1 MFAQRLISG
10 QGGPVTFDSLDRA
23 ARLTE
28 AVEDSRDFFSWVD
41 SNEKEPKYFS
51 DWENLIAEY
60 HSDKGIEWT
69 KDIAIPSPYG
79 FMGFDIIKPPV
90 VVAKDITFHNE
101 IKPISFG
108 EPAVSAMSLIDCL
121 YDEDDYDSDD
131 YPLYMS
137 EDGDDN
143 SAGSYEDSPLTPLV
157 GSDGEVSK
165 IDISSDTINL
175 DDTISIPPNET
186 LVPAG
191 EKTSQC
197 KCGSTTHKRT
207 NHKLCPLNK
216 KC

>member
-28 AVEDSRDFFSWVD
+28 AVEDSRDFFAWVD
-41 SNEKEPKYFS
+41 SNEKDPTYFS
-51 DWENLIAEY
+51 DWKNLVVEY
-60 HSDKGIEWT
+60 HTEKGIEWT

-90 VVAKDITFHNE
+90 VVAKDISFRND

-108 EPAVSAMSLIDCL
+108 EPVVSAMSLIDCL
-121 YDEDDYDSDD
+121 YEDEDDYDSDD

-143 SAGSYEDSPLTPLV
+143 SEGSYKDSPLTPLV

-165 IDISSDTINL
+165 IDISSDTINM
-175 DDTISIPPNET
+175 DDTISSPPKA
-186 LVPAG
+186 V
-191 EKTSQC
+191 QC

-207 NHKLCPLNK
+207 NHKSCPLNK
-216 KC
+216 KS